1 MNLKEEV
8 LLMYHNCKKQ
18 TKKTQTYIGCT
29 LTIYIDNIFN
39 EGVLRNCD
47 PWCCFVI
54 RSPIMRLG
62 DSLRQELVLLHQSIS
77 GEQFV

>member
-1 MNLKEEV
+1 
-8 LLMYHNCKKQ
+8 MYHNCKKQ
-18 TKKTQTYIGCT
+18 TNKKKTYIGCT

-39 EGVLRNCD
+39 EGVLRNCV

-62 DSLRQELVLLHQSIS
+62 DSQRQELVLLHQSIS